1 MTVADLDT
9 TKTGPYRKAAKAMR
23 EEAQSWRNT
32 WRTISE
38 NMLPREGKYLTS
50 DEDQQQNTGD
60 RKDQMII
67 NGSATDAIRVVAAGL
82 QGGLTSPSRPWFVL
96 TFPDRELMEYAPVR
110 EWLHEVRT
118 RMLNVLSRSNFY
130 TSTHNM
136 YRQLAGFGTAAMLIE
151 ENFQTVIRCRPFTI
165 GEFTIALDS
174 TYRPHKLY
182 RQYSMSAE
190 QMVQKFGEKN
200 VSQRIR
206 DLYKTTPGQR
216 FEIQHC
222 IQPNDLSYD
231 PTKADY
237 RGMNFASVYFEVGAG
252 PGEGDSFL
260 RKGGYKGIPFVAP
273 RWSVSGVNTYG
284 DAPSFDAIGDVK
296 MLQKLEEKK
305 LKKLDKHVEPPM
317 NAPLSLKAKG
327 GTIISGGVNYHDVLQ
342 GQQDFRPAYQV
353 DGNTDPVAREIAV
366 VEQRIRRFFFN
377 DLFLTIIAQE
387 GGPQKTAYEI
397 AKKYEEKL
405 MMLGPVIEQFQSEFH
420 DVALDRVY
428 DIMDGVGMIP
438 PPPKEIQG
446 MEMKTEYIGLLA
458 QAQKMVGQHAV
469 QETAA
474 FVGELSK
481 VYPDV
486 VDKFDA
492 DQAVDEFSDMN
503 GTPPKLIVPDEKV
516 AAKRADRAKQQQQQA
531 AAAMVEPGANALKTL
546 SETKTGDGSLLNAV
560 SKMTGGARR

>member
-1 MTVADLDT
+1 MTAVDLDL
-9 TKTGPYRKAAKAMR
+9 TKTGPYRKRAKAMR

-32 WRTISE
+32 WKQIQE

-50 DEDQQQNTGD
+50 DEDQQQNAGD

-96 TFPDRELMEYAPVR
+96 TFPDADLMEFAPVK

-118 RMLNVLSRSNFY
+118 RMLAVLSRSNFY

-136 YRQLAGFGTAAMLIE
+136 YRQLAAFGTAAMIIE

-174 TYRPHKLY
+174 TYRPNTLY
-182 RQYSMSAE
+182 RQFSMTAE
-190 QMVQKFGEKN
+190 QMIQKFGEKN
-200 VSQRIR
+200 VTQRVKDIVR
-206 DLYKTTPGQR
+206 TAPDKR

-222 IQPNDLSYD
+222 IQPNEMNYD
-231 PTKADY
+231 PSKEDY
-237 RGMNFASVYFEVGAG
+237 RGMDFESVYYEVGCTDG
-252 PGEGDSFL
+252 NGFL
-260 RKGGYKGIPFVAP
+260 KKGGYRGIPFVAP
-273 RWSVSGVNTYG
+273 RWTVSGVNTYG
-284 DAPSFDAIGDVK
+284 DAPAFDALGDVK

-327 GTIISGGVNYHDVLQ
+327 GTIISGGVNYLDVMQ
-342 GQQDFRPAYQV
+342 GQQNFTPAYQV
-353 DGNTDPVAREIAV
+353 DGNLSPVAQEILT
-366 VEQRIRRFFFN
+366 VENRIRRFFFN

-420 DVALDRVY
+420 DAALDRLYNV
-428 DIMDGVGMIP
+428 MDGMGLIP

-474 FVGELSK
+474 FVGELAK

-486 VDKFDA
+486 VDKFDP

-503 GTPPKLIVPDEKV
+503 GTPPKLIVSDEKV
-516 AAKRADRAKQQQQQA
+516 AEKRASRAKQQA
-531 AAAMVEPGANALKTL
+531 AAAAAAMIEPGTQALKTM
-546 SETKTGDGSLLNAV
+546 SETNTGEGNLLNAV
-560 SKMTGGARR
+560 SKTAGRR

>member
-1 MTVADLDT
+1 MTASVLDN
-9 TKTGPYRKAAKAMR
+9 TGTAKYRKRAKAMR
-23 EEAQSWRNT
+23 EEWQSYKAT
-32 WRTISE
+32 AKTIAE
-38 NMLPREGKYLTS
+38 YMLPRRGKYLDA
-50 DEDQQQNTGD
+50 DEDQTQNAGD
-60 RKDQMII
+60 RKDQKII
-67 NGSATDAIRVVAAGL
+67 NGSATDALRVVAAGL

-96 TFPDRELMEYAPVR
+96 TFADSDLMEFAPVR

-118 RMLNVLSRSNFY
+118 RMLAVLARSNFY

-136 YRQLAGFGTAAMLIE
+136 YLELAAFGTAAMLIE

-165 GEFTIALDS
+165 GEYTIALDS
-174 TYRPHKLY
+174 TYRPNTLY
-182 RQYSMSAE
+182 RQFSMSAE
-190 QMVQKFGEKN
+190 QMVQMFGEKN

-206 DLYKTTPGQR
+206 DIWKTSPGQR
-216 FEIQHC
+216 FEVQHC
-222 IQPNDLSYD
+222 IQPNDASYD
-231 PTKADY
+231 PSKADY
-237 RGMNFASVYFEVGAG
+237 RGMEFASVYFEHGCSDG
-252 PGEGDSFL
+252 NLFL
-260 RKGGYKGIPFVAP
+260 RKSGYRGIPFVAP
-273 RWSVSGVNTYG
+273 RWAVSGVNTYG
-284 DAPSFDAIGDVK
+284 DSPAMDAIGDVK

-305 LKKLDKHVEPPM
+305 LKKLDKHVDPAM

-327 GTIISGGVNYHDVLQ
+327 GTIISGGVNYLDITQ
-342 GQQDFRPAYQV
+342 GQQSFSPAYQI
-353 DGNTDPVAREIAV
+353 DGNLSPVAQEIMT

-405 MMLGPVIEQFQSEFH
+405 MMLGPVIEQQHAEFH
-420 DVALDRVY
+420 DVALDRLYNV
-428 DIMDGVGMIP
+428 MDGMGLIP

-446 MEMKTEYIGLLA
+446 MEMKTEYVGLLA
-458 QAQKMVGQHAV
+458 QAQKMVGMQAV

-503 GTPPKLIVPDEKV
+503 GTPPKLVVSDEKV
-516 AAKRADRAKQQQQQA
+516 AQKRANRAKQQAQA
-531 AAAMVEPGANALKTL
+531 QAAAMVQPGADALKKL
-546 SETKTGDGSLLNAV
+546 SETSTQDGNLLSAAAKAV
-560 SKMTGGARR
+560 GGGAKR